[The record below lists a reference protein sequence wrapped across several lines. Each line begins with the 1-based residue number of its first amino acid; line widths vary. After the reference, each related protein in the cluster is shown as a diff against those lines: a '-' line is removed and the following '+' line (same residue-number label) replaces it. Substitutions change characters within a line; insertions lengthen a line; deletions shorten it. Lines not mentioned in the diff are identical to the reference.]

1 MNLMF
6 PSGTSTPLTVDGNM
20 ENWHEQYAAN
30 LMLSAASPT
39 QTHKYPSVYTGASEG
54 TTAHQ
59 DQVVFDL
66 DKTTPTFVTETNNN
80 FNFTWNNNNDGDDN
94 NTDAMKMMSGYEAAV
109 SSSGHSTDDHYSD
122 NEDKSDILRRSVVSV
137 TNTTFVVR

>member
-1 MNLMF
+1 
-6 PSGTSTPLTVDGNM
+6 M

-39 QTHKYPSVYTGASEG
+39 QTQKYPSVYTGASEG

-59 DQVVFDL
+59 DQIVFDL

-80 FNFTWNNNNDGDDN
+80 FNFNWNNNNDGDDN
-94 NTDAMKMMSGYEAAV
+94 NTDAMKMMSGGYEPAV

-122 NEDKSDILRRSVVSV
+122 NEDKSDILRRSVVSD
-137 TNTTFVVR
+137 